1 MRIGRAA
8 AAVVNAAYR
17 SWGTLTLIGADR
29 SVFDVDKVAGGGAAL
44 WSGGGAWWP
53 GTDTAGM
60 TAVVV
65 RVWVWVWVWVGAMG

>member
-29 SVFDVDKVAGGGAAL
+29 SVFDVDKVAGGGGGAVVWGVGVVA
-44 WSGGGAWWP
+44 WYGYGGNDCGGGE
-53 GTDTAGM
+53 G
-60 TAVVV
+60 
-65 RVWVWVWVWVGAMG
+65 VGVG

>member
-29 SVFDVDKVAGGGAAL
+29 SVFDVDKVAGGGA
-44 WSGGGAWWP
+44 WWP

-65 RVWVWVWVWVGAMG
+65 RVWVRVWVWVGAMG